1 MYLGKLTLDGAN
13 EELRAII
20 MQIWPRTS
28 EELLDKIVPK
38 AEGTLCPTSFPGS
51 LRAKTLGTRL
61 RCVILLCKGVSIE
74 PYFFYNTMKMTSISV
89 STKEVRITIWT
100 QLAEERRIKYLP
112 DIFIILLI

>member
-38 AEGTLCPTSFPGS
+38 AEGTLCGS
-51 LRAKTLGTRL
+51 
-61 RCVILLCKGVSIE
+61 S
-74 PYFFYNTMKMTSISV
+74 M
-89 STKEVRITIWT
+89 
-100 QLAEERRIKYLP
+100 QRRF
-112 DIFIILLI
+112 D